1 MEVKTKMEKTSKKL
15 IGGLLVVMII
25 ATIGTVIA
33 IGETED
39 TTEDES
45 SNNFFWGFGGKAH
58 MEISK
63 GNLFYELTDEQEE
76 ELLQLKQTMIDE
88 NATCE
93 EIQEALM
100 EKLDEWGILDKRLD
114 EAIEQTELRLEIL
127 NRQKELREQGYSW
140 EEISSLIQE
149 EFDLQ
154 ETFGE
159 GKMFGHGFGRG
170 GCRGPRGFM
179 DEE

>member
-1 MEVKTKMEKTSKKL
+1 MKNTSKKL
-15 IGGLLVVMII
+15 VGGFMVALLI
-25 ATIGTVIA
+25 ATIGA
-33 IGETED
+33 IIVSAETED
-39 TTEDES
+39 ITEDES
-45 SNNFFWGFGGKAH
+45 SNKFFWGFGGIRH
-58 MEISK
+58 REISK
-63 GNLFYELTDEQEE
+63 DNLFYELTDEQEE

-93 EIQEALM
+93 EIQEAIM
-100 EKLDEWGILDKRLD
+100 QKLDEWGILDKRLD

-149 EFDLQ
+149 EFDLE

-159 GKMFGHGFGRG
+159 GEMFGHGFGHG

-179 DEE
+179 DE